1 MEYPILTLIFF
12 FLVAGQEWFRNRCFC
27 TQIVAFRAFN
37 ERDRTFKEPEPV
49 GAGCF
54 WLLGA
59 GAA

>member
-1 MEYPILTLIFF
+1 MDVIYFKSSKYRVIKKENNIKIISR
-12 FLVAGQEWFRNRCFC
+12 AGEP
-27 TQIVAFRAFN
+27 
-37 ERDRTFKEPEPV
+37 EPEPEPV

>member
-1 MEYPILTLIFF
+1 MIKKTIILLFISIFF
-12 FLVAGQEWFRNRCFC
+12 LPFYLTSLWGKEYFGKLTNSQ
-27 TQIVAFRAFN
+27 
-37 ERDRTFKEPEPV
+37 EPEPV